1 MSNPNPFA
9 EERPGQSSRERYAC
23 PTKIAETVLE
33 RLPLAKVAGGRVAR
47 PPQYADT
54 RVLRRLLRLGGERRR
69 DRGDTTDDE
78 GAAGPSFR
86 RIF

>member
-47 PPQYADT
+47 PQHADT
-54 RVLRRLLRLGGERRR
+54 RVIRRLLRLGGERRR